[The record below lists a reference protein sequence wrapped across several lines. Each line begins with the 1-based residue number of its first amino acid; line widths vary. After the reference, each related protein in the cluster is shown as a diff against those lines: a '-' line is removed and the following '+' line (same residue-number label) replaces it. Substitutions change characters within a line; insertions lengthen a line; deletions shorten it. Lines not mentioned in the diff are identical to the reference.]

1 MDSSSLV
8 TAEDFQE
15 QKDFVKSVIA
25 SFHVKRGQSRAALIT
40 YGENSEK
47 VLPFNSYISVNYIES
62 VVDTA
67 TGIGG
72 TPQLNKALVDAYD
85 VLRGANPSVPRIVIL
100 IAATRKG
107 EDPHKELIE
116 AAAERIHDLG
126 ARVYVF
132 AVGRDRTDESLL
144 QVADHP
150 QDVFKILTFKDLR
163 SNSDSTAETIYTR
176 VGELT
181 LLCVDYC
188 KNEVNKYITGNFIR
202 DKQVSRQTM
211 KNIQVANDVSS
222 KL

>member
-8 TAEDFQE
+8 IEEDFRE

-40 YGENSEK
+40 YGKNSEK
-47 VLPFNSYISVNYIES
+47 VLPFNSYVSANYIES
-62 VVDTA
+62 AVDTA

-85 VLRGANPSVPRIVIL
+85 VLRDANPSVPRIVIV

-107 EDPHKELIE
+107 EDPHKESIK
-116 AAAERIHDLG
+116 AAAERIHELG

-132 AVGRDRTDESLL
+132 AVGRDRTDDSLL

-150 QDVFKILTFKDLR
+150 QDVFRIPTFKDLR
-163 SNSDSTAETIYTR
+163 PNSDSMAETIYTR

-181 LLCVDYC
+181 AFCADYC
-188 KNEVNKYITGNFIR
+188 KN
-202 DKQVSRQTM
+202 
-211 KNIQVANDVSS
+211 
-222 KL
+222 